1 MKLTEFTAGSS
12 KKMEIVKNQY
22 RIGYLL
28 ADEVGL
34 GKTIVAAMV
43 IAKLAVDRMN
53 KGESVRVAYICSNG
67 ALANENIRKLKE
79 KIKNAL
85 VKMYMVKR

>member
-1 MKLTEFTAGSS
+1 M
-12 KKMEIVKNQY
+12 N
-22 RIGYLL
+22 RIKYQEDEANRIYGRLFEKDGNSEESVSHKYLL

-53 KGESVRVAYICSNG
+53 KGE
-67 ALANENIRKLKE
+67 RKASELHIYAVMGHLQMRISE
-79 KIKNAL
+79 S
-85 VKMYMVKR
+85 